1 MTNSHI
7 HQTYFS
13 TSQAAKMLSLSVG
26 TIQRMVRNGV
36 FKAYVTQGGHRRIL
50 SSSLSQYCK
59 QQGFPNLQ
67 AGPGK
72 PLICILHDS
81 DNLPAALSPLGQW
94 DHVKLIT
101 HPLDLMGIHQPVG
114 TFFIDARIPWL
125 HNAPLHLQDNLMQN
139 AHIVVYNSAHLP
151 SSSPLH
157 LAQKIKL
164 FDGDISPHLVQG
176 YILGSEQNSDS
187 ATRDP
192 IRQ

>member
-1 MTNSHI
+1 
-7 HQTYFS
+7 
-13 TSQAAKMLSLSVG
+13 
-26 TIQRMVRNGV
+26 
-36 FKAYVTQGGHRRIL
+36 
-50 SSSLSQYCK
+50 
-59 QQGFPNLQ
+59 
-67 AGPGK
+67 
-72 PLICILHDS
+72 
-81 DNLPAALSPLGQW
+81 
-94 DHVKLIT
+94 
-101 HPLDLMGIHQPVG
+101 MGIHQPVG